1 MPLLFYRAA
10 CDGSPPQVWNT
21 TRAASYGAL
30 IGAVAAAFK
39 IFAPWGEPHTMAA
52 NVREV
57 VGAALAFALLCAIA
71 SALRNFLARRLI
83 KHDGP

>member
-10 CDGSPPQVWNT
+10 GDGSPPQIWNT
-21 TRAASYGAL
+21 ARAAGYGAL

-39 IFAPWGEPHTMAA
+39 IFAPWGEPHAMVA

-83 KHDGP
+83 KRDSP